1 MKPTTWDR
9 LEAVF
14 FEALELPAD
23 QRAAFLDRACAGDPE
38 LRAEVEAV
46 LASHLALGTDDGAVM
61 PPERRI
67 GSRVG
72 AYRLEALIGRGG
84 MGEVYRAVRA
94 DEQYEHEVAVK
105 IVRSGLPPLEMI
117 RRFRQERQ
125 ILARL
130 EHPNVATLLDGGVT
144 PEGEPYL
151 VMQYVRGSPIIEYV
165 DAQRLP
171 VRDRLRLIVTVCRA
185 VQFAHVNLVVHRDLK
200 PSNIL
205 VTESGE
211 VRLLDFGIAKLLDPE
226 GTGARLPTESLLLM
240 TPEHAAPEQFLGQPI
255 TTATDVYQLGVLLY
269 QLLTGNRPFQASSSV
284 ELGRAICEQEPT
296 RPSAAVGRTAEQGN
310 SVDTVGEADAARARA
325 TTPDG
330 LRKQLRGDLDRIVLM
345 ALRKDPARR
354 YGSAADLADDIE
366 RYLGGFPV
374 RARPESR
381 GYVVNRFVRRHR
393 VGVAASVALAAS
405 LVALLIVS
413 LRFASTTAKQSTA
426 IAAERDVAVQVS
438 GFLENLFAASDPFAA
453 GGSRRDTMR
462 VRAFLEEGTRKVQ
475 NDLKNQPQVQARL
488 FSVLGRA
495 WRNLGRFE
503 EATPLLQQAVTLRRE
518 TEGAESPGVGASQT
532 ELAQL
537 LDNQG
542 KLKEAEEMLRSSITI
557 LERDSIVQAKP
568 LSLSWSVLGNV
579 FQQGGRYPDAE
590 AAYRRA
596 LTLAAFDT
604 ASRPRRPEML
614 ANLGTVLGRQAKI
627 DEATTLLREAVDL
640 SRAQNGTEHPMTA
653 TMLNNLAATLA
664 EGGDFPGAEPAYREA
679 LAIRRARFEAP
690 HPAIAV
696 SINNLADLLMSKKD
710 PAGAEPLF
718 KESLAMR
725 RALFGDKHPAVGI
738 GYTNLAMA
746 QMRLGHRADALGN
759 FQQALSTLL
768 ATLGPNHPTV
778 ASVEGNL
785 GGFYHE
791 GGDHEA
797 ALRHFRA
804 ALEIRRRAFDAQ
816 HPSVLNNL
824 ADIGRCLSDLK
835 RYAEAEATLMEAYRG
850 LEPQR
855 QKQARAYNAVL
866 DRLGQVYRALGRADQ
881 AAKYETLR
889 KASG

>member
-14 FEALELPAD
+14 FEALELPAE
-23 QRAAFLDRACAGDPE
+23 QRAAFLDRACAGDPD

-46 LASHLALGTDDGAVM
+46 LASHVALADDDAPAL
-61 PPERRI
+61 PPERRV

-72 AYRLEALIGRGG
+72 AYRLDALIGRGG
-84 MGEVYRAVRA
+84 MGEVYRAFRD

-105 IVRSGLPPLEMI
+105 IVRSGLPPFEMV

-151 VMQYVRGSPIIEYV
+151 VMQHVRGAPITDYV
-165 DAQRLP
+165 DARRLP
-171 VRDRLRLIVTVCRA
+171 VGDRLRLFMTVCRA
-185 VQFAHVNLVVHRDLK
+185 VQFAHANLVVHRDLK

-205 VTESGE
+205 VTEDGQ

-269 QLLTGNRPFQASSSV
+269 ELLTGNRPFQAGSSM

-296 RPSAAVGRTAEQGN
+296 RPSAAVGRVAEQN
-310 SVDTVGEADAARARA
+310 NVDTVGEADAARARA
-325 TTPDG
+325 STPDG
-330 LRKQLRGDLDRIVLM
+330 LRRLLRGDLDRIVLM

-366 RYLGGFPV
+366 RHLDGYPV

-393 VGVAASVALAAS
+393 IGVAASAALAAT
-405 LVALLIVS
+405 LVALLVVS
-413 LRFASTTAKQSTA
+413 LRFASTTSKQSAA

-438 GFLENLFAASDPFAA
+438 GFVENLFAASDPFAA
-453 GGSRRDTMR
+453 AGSRRDTTR
-462 VRAFLEEGTRKVQ
+462 VRAFLEEGTRRVQ

-488 FSVLGRA
+488 FTVLGKA
-495 WRNLGRFE
+495 WRNLGRYE
-503 EATPLLQQAVTLRRE
+503 EATPLLEQAVALRKQ
-518 TEGAESPGVGASQT
+518 TDGAESPAVGASQT
-532 ELAQL
+532 DLAQL
-537 LDNQG
+537 LDDQG
-542 KLKEAEEMLRSSITI
+542 KLKEAEGMLRSSIAI
-557 LERDSIVQAKP
+557 LQRDSLAQAKP
-568 LSLSWSVLGNV
+568 LSMSWSVLGNV

-590 AAYRRA
+590 TAYRRA
-596 LTLAAFDT
+596 LAFSDRDT
-604 ASRPRRPEML
+604 AKATRAEML
-614 ANLGTVLGRQAKI
+614 ANLGTVLGRQNKI
-627 DEATTLLREAVDL
+627 DDATKLLREAVDL
-640 SRAQNGTEHPMTA
+640 SKERNGPEHPMTA
-653 TMLNNLAATLA
+653 TMLNNLGATLA
-664 EGGDFPGAEPAYREA
+664 EGGDFDAAEAPYREA

-690 HPAIAV
+690 HLAIAI

-718 KESLAMR
+718 RESLAMR
-725 RALFGDKHPAVGI
+725 RALFGDKHPAVAI
-738 GYTNLAMA
+738 AYTNLAMA
-746 QMRLGHRADALGN
+746 QLRLGRRAEALGN
-759 FQQALSTLL
+759 FQQSLATLL
-768 ATLGPNHPTV
+768 ATVGPNHPTV

-791 GGDHEA
+791 GGDHA
-797 ALRHFRA
+797 AAVTHFRA
-804 ALEIRRRAFDAQ
+804 ALDIRRRAFDAK
-816 HPSVLNNL
+816 HPYVLGTL
-824 ADIGRCLSDLK
+824 SDMGRCLTELK
-835 RYAEAEATLMEAYRG
+835 RYQEAEAALVESYRG

-855 QKQARAYNAVL
+855 EKQVRAFNNVL
-866 DRLGQVYRALGRADQ
+866 DRLGQVYRAMGRADE